1 MKKDVKAKFQEALE
15 LPAELLTN
23 SYRMT
28 LIDNTNVLIEN
39 YKAIIEYEAYV
50 IRLSCGLTIF
60 GDNLN
65 VLEISADEII
75 IGGKIKNIEFE
86 N

>member
-23 SYRMT
+23 SSRMT

-50 IRLSCGLTIF
+50 IRLSCGVTIF

-65 VLEISADEII
+65 VSEISADEII
-75 IGGKIKNIEFE
+75 IGGKFKNIEFE

>member
-23 SYRMT
+23 SSRMT

-39 YKAIIEYEAYV
+39 YKAII
-50 IRLSCGLTIF
+50 
-60 GDNLN
+60 
-65 VLEISADEII
+65 
-75 IGGKIKNIEFE
+75 
-86 N
+86 